1 MPKSYYNAGNPG
13 FKGETF
19 REHLEEGGWVGGWR
33 GKGRLIPKPSPR
45 FFNTISLYNSFSKV
59 SIFGNLGGG
68 VLPRLHGYV
77 FLEKNERGCS
87 EAAPR
92 AILCDSQRHLGA
104 SRPLQER
111 VCATRK
117 GIWAFRDRSNPLS
130 VGSTW
135 APKKLK

>member
-92 AILCDSQRHLGA
+92 AVLGVSVGA
-104 SRPLQER
+104 SFNQFFSRISFLNAQAQNHTLGF
-111 VCATRK
+111 V
-117 GIWAFRDRSNPLS
+117 
-130 VGSTW
+130 
-135 APKKLK
+135 